1 MKLTKANRNKNR
13 GLFIYPF
20 VRLAWR
26 FFLYRK
32 ETALQV
38 GETHHSTHYCLPCD
52 LDIQLELSNGRALP
66 IYNMDRLPMA
76 KRAGLIATLRRC
88 RW

>member
-1 MKLTKANRNKNR
+1 MA
-13 GLFIYPF
+13 
-20 VRLAWR
+20 

-32 ETALQV
+32 ATGVQV
-38 GETHHSTHYCLPCD
+38 GVTHHSTHYCLPCD